1 MRHIRVGQ
9 LVLGFLGLLLLVTVR
24 GIALPQI
31 EVDLGFA
38 GRFVPGRM
46 TQVRLIVSGVEHPFP
61 GFFRITQEIGN
72 TWRGEASSLI
82 EIPIPLVF
90 NGEYEQLLPL
100 YDFTHPLKVVLCTFD
115 GTPVASAEVSL
126 RDSMREDAFSLLV
139 GAFPTLVDSEA
150 VAVAPYDLPVHWLA
164 YDGVKSLWI
173 GRTQTSLSRAQW
185 EAIARWTLASGRLVL
200 FSGVDFYPLDSP
212 VLRELIPL
220 SNPSLTMG
228 EDGIRILSGETR
240 PGSRYIGERANGS
253 TLLFMR
259 DYGAG
264 TVLLIPVSAF
274 DLTAEE
280 IAAVSAEIPPAQ
292 LVSLSDLNADLLE
305 EMPIDRPG
313 FPAVL
318 SVVVLSLMSLTLI
331 ASKVRSPKR
340 IVLSLAVATSVLSVL
355 SGLYLNQ
362 AKRVNDVYCL
372 KTVLCVETSLGCQL
386 DWCGL
391 FANRAADVR
400 CGGEGA
406 LPVME
411 VLPRDLR
418 DANYDVSWVKGEGL
432 SLQLAHGER
441 RALRGGEACSIPITI
456 RYAGDEE
463 VEIENRLPAPLS
475 EAYLL
480 VDGQAFSLGEI
491 GIGTWS
497 YTLGDGVHS
506 ERIHPDG
513 VPSERVPFARVLSA
527 GVRLHDASLAA
538 FYSTIKPWYSAE
550 NGVWLIGGRVSDTLV
565 VQDGVRLKVRVV
577 SLYVLAGGEDE

>member
-1 MRHIRVGQ
+1 MVQPRVGQ
-9 LVLGFLGLLLLVTVR
+9 VVLGLLLLVTVR

-46 TQVRLIVSGVEHPFP
+46 AQIQLTVSGAERPFP
-61 GFFRITQEIGN
+61 GSFLITEEIGN

-82 EIPIPLVF
+82 EIPIPLVS
-90 NGEYEQLLPL
+90 NGESEQLLPL
-100 YDFTHPLKVVLCTFD
+100 YDFTHPLKVFLCTSD
-115 GTPVASAEVSL
+115 GTTVANTEVSL
-126 RDSMREDAFSLLV
+126 RDLKRENAFPLLV
-139 GAFPTLVDSEA
+139 GAFPFPVDTEA
-150 VAVAPYDLPVHWLA
+150 VAIAPPDLPAHGLA

-173 GRTQTSLSRAQW
+173 GRTQTGLSRVQW
-185 EAIARWTLASGRLVL
+185 EAIARWTLAGGTLVL
-200 FSGVDFYPLDSP
+200 FSGADFYPLDSP
-212 VLRELIPL
+212 VVRELIPI

-228 EDGIRILSGETR
+228 EEGIRILSGEAR
-240 PGSRYIGERANGS
+240 PGSRSTGKRTDGS
-253 TLLFMR
+253 TLLFVR
-259 DYGAG
+259 NYGAG

-274 DLTAEE
+274 DLTTEE
-280 IAAVSAEIPPAQ
+280 GAAVSAEVPPAQ
-292 LVSLSDLNADLLE
+292 MVSLSDLNADLLE
-305 EMPIDRPG
+305 EMPVDRPG
-313 FPAVL
+313 FSAML
-318 SVVVLSLMSLTLI
+318 LVVGLSLMSLTLI

-340 IVLSLAVATSVLSVL
+340 IVLSLIAATGVLSVL

-362 AKRVNDVYCL
+362 AKLVNDIYAL
-372 KTVLCVETSLGCQL
+372 KTELYIEVSLGYHI
-386 DWCGL
+386 DWYGL
-391 FANRAADVR
+391 FANRATDVR
-400 CGGEGA
+400 FGGEGA

-418 DANYDVSWVKGEGL
+418 NADYDIGWVKGEGL

-441 RALRGGEACSIPITI
+441 RDLRGGEECTIPITI

-463 VEIENRLPAPLS
+463 VEIENELPTPLS

-497 YTLGDGVHS
+497 YTLGEAS
-506 ERIHPDG
+506 T
-513 VPSERVPFARVLSA
+513 RVRPRDV
-527 GVRLHDASLAA
+527 SLAA
-538 FYSTIKPWYSAE
+538 FYDTIEPWYSVG

-577 SLYVLAGGEDE
+577 SLYVIAGGEDE